1 MMRGPGPYA
10 RLRVLN
16 ASPDV
21 PSLDVRVDGSQA
33 FSSVSYGQLTD
44 YVNVDVGQRTVTLY
58 AAEVASPTPLV
69 SVAINMRNEAE
80 ATVALVGRA
89 GEMEALVIDDVTP
102 PAAPGRVRIR
112 MLNLAPDPP
121 MDLYIKDGVDIF
133 RNVAYKVVTGYA
145 ETSVGTV
152 DLELRPADGR
162 GPTMTIDDYR
172 LEPGG
177 RYTLIV
183 LGRRPAARAFDVLPV
198 RDRGEEW
205 RGPERR
211 AA

>member
-1 MMRGPGPYA
+1 MRGPGPYA

-21 PSLDVRVDGSQA
+21 PSLDVRVDGSRA

-44 YVNVDVGQRTVTLY
+44 YVNVYTGQRTISLY
-58 AAEVASPTPLV
+58 PVEAASSEPVASVTMNLH
-69 SVAINMRNEAE
+69 NEAE
-80 ATVALVGRA
+80 VTVALVGRA
-89 GEMEALVIDDVTP
+89 GEIEALVIDDYTP
-102 PAAPGRVRIR
+102 AAAPGRVRIR
-112 MLNLAPDPP
+112 MLNVAPGPP

-133 RNVAYKVVTGYA
+133 RNVGYKVVTGYA
-145 ETSVGTV
+145 ETYVGTV
-152 DLELRPADGR
+152 DLELRPAGGQ
-162 GPTMTIDDYR
+162 GPTITIDDYR

-177 RYTLIV
+177 RYTLVV
-183 LGRRPAARAFDVLPV
+183 LGRPRVARAFGVIPV
-198 RDRGEEW
+198 RDRGEEL